1 MTLFEINEA
10 ITKAIENAIDP
21 ETGEITDFSELEA
34 LAISRDEKI
43 KNTALYILNIRAEAQ
58 ALAEQEK
65 KFKERKQAIQ
75 NREKRILARLEFD
88 LNGES
93 FNSTEVN
100 ISYRKSKAVE
110 ITDEQAFEDYANL
123 FPEYRKPI
131 KVEADKTAIKEA
143 IASGKEIP
151 GCEVVTKLNMQIK

>member
-10 ITKAIENAIDP
+10 IKQAIESAIDP
-21 ETGEITDFSELEA
+21 ETGEITDFSALEE
-34 LAISRDEKI
+34 LAIAKEEKI
-43 KNTALYILNIRAEAQ
+43 KNTALYVLNLRAEAE
-58 ALAEQEK
+58 ALEKQEK

-100 ISYRKSKAVE
+100 ISYRKSKSVQ
-110 ITDEQAFEDYANL
+110 ITDSQAFEDYANL
-123 FPEYRKPI
+123 YPEYRKPFVI
-131 KVEADKTAIKEA
+131 EADKTAIKEA
-143 IASGKEIP
+143 ITSGKEIP